1 MTMSL
6 TLYVQGVFLVKVG
19 CIFVIG
25 MLGDV
30 VLVGQERANTP
41 QLQDTLAAVHDCQL
55 ILAHKLPAQ
64 LLVIQT
70 VGGLGI
76 FSFSG
81 FVLAAVCAATLPA
94 A

>member
-1 MTMSL
+1 MGQK

-55 ILAHKLPAQ
+55 ILAHQ
-64 LLVIQT
+64 L
-70 VGGLGI
+70 
-76 FSFSG
+76 F
-81 FVLAAVCAATLPA
+81 ATMSSDELKKA
-94 A
+94 IKEILLR